1 MQGFVRAALW
11 VNVVLLAIALV
22 MPRTV
27 DRAGSGMAEAAEA
40 AMWFVIP
47 MALIFAI
54 GVASAIRAYILAR
67 RENRAVGWKAFAPLG
82 VFAVG
87 ILATLLLI
95 YTSAI

>member
-1 MQGFVRAALW
+1 MQGFVRASLW
-11 VNVVLLAIALV
+11 VNVALLAIALI

-40 AMWFVIP
+40 AMWFVVP

-54 GVASAIRAYILAR
+54 GTFAAIRAYILAR
-67 RENRAVGWKAFAPLG
+67 REDRPMRWTAFAPLG